1 MHVYLWIDSSREGSR
16 GRERRRRLEINK
28 IERQKRRDRLIGRG
42 KGREKRKR

>member
-1 MHVYLWIDSSREGSR
+1 MCVYGSIEGSR
-16 GRERRRRLEINK
+16 ERERRLEINK